1 MKGVIL
7 AAGIGSRFYPAT
19 LVTSKQLLPL
29 YDKPLIYYPLAV
41 LMQADLRDI
50 MIIVSETDEPRFAQL
65 LGDGS
70 QLGISIQY
78 RIQPKPLGIPDA
90 FRIAAD
96 FIGDGPV
103 ALMLGDNLLYGASL
117 PARVAPPPPD
127 GGIAMFAHPVDDP
140 LNYGVFEFAP
150 DGTPLSCTDK
160 PAIAASN
167 FAAVG
172 LYLCAPAVVEVAQ
185 GLRSEGGRELSMDD
199 AVRPFFETGKVDVRR
214 LEEGFA
220 WFDTGTP
227 DRLYAATRFVREIEG
242 QLGVKVACIEEVAL
256 EQGFIDR
263 EALAGLVAKMPES
276 IYSRYLKRLL
286 DGGDQASLTKSAPPA
301 TKDAAIASARS
312 ARKRSPTSRGPSP
325 KAQR

>member
-7 AAGIGSRFYPAT
+7 ATGVGSRFYPAT

-41 LMQADLRDI
+41 LMQAGLREI
-50 MIIVSETDEPRFAQL
+50 MIIVTEADEPRFARL

-70 QLGISIQY
+70 RLGIEIAY
-78 RIQPKPLGIPDA
+78 RIQPTPLGIPDA
-90 FRIAAD
+90 FRLAAD

-117 PARVAPPPPD
+117 PARVAAPPPD
-127 GGIAMFAHPVDDP
+127 GGLAMFARPVDDP
-140 LNYGVFEFAP
+140 RNYGVFEFAP
-150 DGTPLSCTDK
+150 DGTPLAVTDK
-160 PAIAASN
+160 PAVAASD

-185 GLRSEGGRELSMDD
+185 GLRPEGGREMSMDD
-199 AVRPFFETGKVDVRR
+199 VARPFFEAGKVEVRR

-227 DRLYAATRFVREIEG
+227 ERLYAATRFVRKIEG
-242 QLGVKVACIEEVAL
+242 QLGIKIPCIEQVAL
-256 EQGFIDR
+256 EQGFIERD
-263 EALAGLVAKMPES
+263 ALADLVSEMPDS
-276 IYSRYLKRLL
+276 VYSRHLRRQL
-286 DGGDQASLTKSAPPA
+286 DD
-301 TKDAAIASARS
+301 
-312 ARKRSPTSRGPSP
+312 
-325 KAQR
+325 

>member
-41 LMQADLRDI
+41 LMQARLRDI
-50 MIIVSETDEPRFAQL
+50 MIIATEADEPRFAQL
-65 LGDGS
+65 LSDGS
-70 QLGISIQY
+70 RLGINIETC
-78 RIQPKPLGIPDA
+78 IQPTPLGIPDA
-90 FRIAAD
+90 FRLAAD

-117 PARVAPPPPD
+117 PARVAAAPPD
-127 GGIAMFAHPVDDP
+127 GGLAMFAHPVDDP
-140 LNYGVFEFAP
+140 RNYGVFEFAP
-150 DGTPLSCTDK
+150 DGTPLSVTDK

-172 LYLCAPAVVEVAQ
+172 LYLCAPAVVALAQ
-185 GLRSEGGRELSMDD
+185 TLRPEGGREMKMDD
-199 AVRPFFETGKVDVRR
+199 VVRPFFEAGKVDVRR

-242 QLGVKVACIEEVAL
+242 QLDTKIASIEQVAL

-263 EALAGLVAKMPES
+263 DALVDLVSGMPDS
-276 IYSRYLKRLL
+276 VYSRDLKRLL
-286 DGGDQASLTKSAPPA
+286 NGGD
-301 TKDAAIASARS
+301 
-312 ARKRSPTSRGPSP
+312 
-325 KAQR
+325 

>member
-7 AAGIGSRFYPAT
+7 ATGVGSRFYPAT

-41 LMQADLRDI
+41 LMQAGLREI
-50 MIIVSETDEPRFAQL
+50 MIIVTEADEPRFARL

-70 QLGISIQY
+70 RLGIEIAY
-78 RIQPKPLGIPDA
+78 RIQPTPLGIPDA
-90 FRIAAD
+90 FRLAAD

-117 PARVAPPPPD
+117 PARVAAPPPD
-127 GGIAMFAHPVDDP
+127 GGLAMFARPVDDP
-140 LNYGVFEFAP
+140 RNYGVFEFAP
-150 DGTPLSCTDK
+150 DGTPLAVTDK
-160 PAIAASN
+160 PAVAASD

-185 GLRSEGGRELSMDD
+185 GLRPEGGREMSMDD
-199 AVRPFFETGKVDVRR
+199 VARPFFEAGKVEVRR

-227 DRLYAATRFVREIEG
+227 ERLYAATRFVRKIEG
-242 QLGVKVACIEEVAL
+242 QLGIKIACIEQVAL
-256 EQGFIDR
+256 EQGFIERD
-263 EALAGLVAKMPES
+263 ALADLVSEMPDS
-276 IYSRYLKRLL
+276 VYSRHLRRQL
-286 DGGDQASLTKSAPPA
+286 DD
-301 TKDAAIASARS
+301 
-312 ARKRSPTSRGPSP
+312 
-325 KAQR
+325 